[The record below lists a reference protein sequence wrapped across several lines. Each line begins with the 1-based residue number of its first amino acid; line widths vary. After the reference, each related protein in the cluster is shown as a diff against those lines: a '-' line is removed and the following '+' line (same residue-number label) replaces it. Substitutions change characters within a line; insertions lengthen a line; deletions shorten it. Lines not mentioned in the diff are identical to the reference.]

1 MRTLSGTTPGHGV
14 QVSGSNPEFEEAGKG
29 LGVAGLVLL
38 LLEEAGG
45 GGMWPEVC
53 GLPLLGPGR
62 PSLSGQ
68 AAWRQGHGLYEASKM
83 GTWVGGGSLT
93 PSSSLGWGE

>member
-1 MRTLSGTTPGHGV
+1 M
-14 QVSGSNPEFEEAGKG
+14 
-29 LGVAGLVLL
+29 AGLVLL

>member
-1 MRTLSGTTPGHGV
+1 
-14 QVSGSNPEFEEAGKG
+14 
-29 LGVAGLVLL
+29 
-38 LLEEAGG
+38 
-45 GGMWPEVC
+45 MWPEVC
-53 GLPLLGPGR
+53 ELPLLGPGR

-93 PSSSLGWGE
+93 PSSSLGGGRKLRPSALSCVSPPSQALPWPWLVARTSHRPE